1 MSWGSKEVCSGCFFL
16 DMIYLL
22 DLDEGD
28 DRLLPS
34 WLGAHLWFA
43 GICHRSWDVW
53 VLQLVYPGTHGEV
66 SKQP

>member
-1 MSWGSKEVCSGCFFL
+1 MRGLYSCWETSWGSKEVCSGCFFL

-34 WLGAHLWFA
+34 WL
-43 GICHRSWDVW
+43 
-53 VLQLVYPGTHGEV
+53 VLIYGLPAYAIDHGV
-66 SKQP
+66 SGFCN